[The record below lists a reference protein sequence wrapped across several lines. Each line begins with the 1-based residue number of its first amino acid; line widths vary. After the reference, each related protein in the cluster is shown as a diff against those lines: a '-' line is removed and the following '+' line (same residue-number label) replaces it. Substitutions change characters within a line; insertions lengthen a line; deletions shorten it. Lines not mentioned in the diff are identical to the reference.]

1 MHVDEVE
8 RVLGQFEYTPLTSP
22 AMGRLLYELALS
34 ADEELLELGTGH
46 GTSTAYIA
54 AALDEKG
61 TGHLTTIDRPD
72 ALERDPN
79 VNEVLRQLGL
89 QQWVTPIQASS
100 YNRVLMRMLE
110 EATDKAAT
118 EPCLDF
124 CFLDGAHTW
133 ETDGLAFLLVD
144 RLLRPGS
151 FIVLDDL
158 AWSFAD
164 SPSLRDT
171 ERVRAMTQDE
181 RDEHQVH
188 KVVELLIR
196 TSPGYQV
203 RLLGNTAFA
212 FKGPPDAPELQRLT
226 NAATALL
233 HELALH
239 HRAATN

>member
-61 TGHLTTIDRPD
+61 TGHLTTIDRPE

-79 VNEVLRQLGL
+79 VHQVLSHLGVG
-89 QQWVTPIQASS
+89 QWVTPIQANS

-110 EATDKAAT
+110 EATDEGAT

-133 ETDGLAFLLVD
+133 ETDGFAFLLVD

-158 AWSFAD
+158 HGRSPIARPFAT
-164 SPSLRDT
+164 P
-171 ERVRAMTQDE
+171 
-181 RDEHQVH
+181 
-188 KVVELLIR
+188 
-196 TSPGYQV
+196 
-203 RLLGNTAFA
+203 
-212 FKGPPDAPELQRLT
+212 
-226 NAATALL
+226 NASG
-233 HELALH
+233 
-239 HRAATN
+239 R